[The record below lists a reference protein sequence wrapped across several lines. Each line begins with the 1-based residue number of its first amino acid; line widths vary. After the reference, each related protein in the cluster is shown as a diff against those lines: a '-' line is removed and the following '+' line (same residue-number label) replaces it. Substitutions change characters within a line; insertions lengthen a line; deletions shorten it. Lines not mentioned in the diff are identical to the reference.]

1 MSRNLNA
8 QNTELN
14 KMQENNYHFNNQF
27 DIVDR
32 NTRPKTNYSTPIR
45 QKLPPGKENININ
58 GPLKNETDPEKQLL
72 YYFNKK
78 KIYIEIYNDNINASE
93 IFYDI
98 LLKYKITQS
107 KKLHKKLDYIIFKD
121 GHLKTQ
127 RYAVLNNIKMVNPLW
142 IDDKVNHHIF
152 KNDEEYLI
160 KTNFGDILIKE
171 RYNKNQKDEKKQS
184 EKPLNEIQNNEPEL
198 ELEFDTE
205 YANLIDKKREEEKNK
220 NENLSKKFEI
230 GRAPRKTEE
239 EKKID
244 DVKVSV
250 SKKINLVDGNMDN
263 DKNYKNKKDN
273 QSKINT
279 NNGKKI
285 KSVDKIVKKN
295 IPKSKDN
302 KKSQKSKI
310 KKNTKRQAFFSNQN
324 KNISE
329 KTLFNTSKDY
339 SSTETNSINDSFS
352 TLQTSNVEKIN
363 LMTYKLS
370 KNEISC
376 LENLEKF
383 DYKGDLKDLKDKI
396 YESSIIIILDKN
408 SCKYDYKFFQFLID
422 KKICIDFTSFLLEF
436 IDIDLNKTD
445 LKIEEKINQ
454 ISINNDLYFCNKKL
468 RYQKK
473 SLLNVIN
480 ICDNI
485 ATKERKIVEK
495 KYEIEFFI
503 NEAICEEEKKVIY
516 KLLKSYLKANIINYN
531 NKKNNNSESSNKNK
545 RASSVENTSIK
556 NKLTNCNLEVINEN
570 VEEENNEKQKIIVDE
585 NKKEEIKSK
594 IVYIISKDN
603 VGNLSAFI
611 ENSKIKGAISVNY
624 VYDSF
629 LNGELFDLS
638 EEKIYQKYL
647 L

>member
-45 QKLPPGKENININ
+45 QKLPPGKENINVN

-302 KKSQKSKI
+302 KKSQKNKI

-352 TLQTSNVEKIN
+352 TLQTSNDEKIS

-376 LENLEKF
+376 LENLDKF

-585 NKKEEIKSK
+585 NKKEEIKNK

>member
-45 QKLPPGKENININ
+45 QKLPPGKENINVN

-310 KKNTKRQAFFSNQN
+310 KKNTNRQAFFSNQN

-329 KTLFNTSKDY
+329 KTFFNTSKDY

-376 LENLEKF
+376 LENLDKF

-445 LKIEEKINQ
+445 LKIVEKINQ

-480 ICDNI
+480 ICENI

-503 NEAICEEEKKVIY
+503 NEAICEEEKKVIC

-585 NKKEEIKSK
+585 NKKEEIKNK

-638 EEKIYQKYL
+638 QEKIYQKYL

>member
-45 QKLPPGKENININ
+45 QKLPPGKENINVN

-376 LENLEKF
+376 LENLDKF

-445 LKIEEKINQ
+445 LKIVEKINQ
-454 ISINNDLYFCNKKL
+454 ISNNNDLYFCNKKL

-485 ATKERKIVEK
+485 ATKERKTVEK

-585 NKKEEIKSK
+585 NKKEEIKNK

>member
-45 QKLPPGKENININ
+45 QKLPPGKENINVN

-485 ATKERKIVEK
+485 ATKERKIIEK